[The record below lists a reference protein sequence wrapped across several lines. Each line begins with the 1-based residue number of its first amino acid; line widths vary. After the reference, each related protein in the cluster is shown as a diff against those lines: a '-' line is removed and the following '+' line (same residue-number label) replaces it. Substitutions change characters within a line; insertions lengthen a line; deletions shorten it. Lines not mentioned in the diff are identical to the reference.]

1 MANRFIFR
9 MMGAIVLLA
18 FTATAWAEE
27 PPARHGQ
34 EWQGFT
40 GGPAG
45 FAVAVAR
52 TPDDWRRLWADL
64 GRAPPAALDSASQ
77 MAVAVFL
84 GLRRTGGYGV
94 EITSVGYEGT
104 RLVVRYAERRPAPGA
119 FVPQMLSTPY
129 VVKVLARSD
138 GEVVFRE
145 Q

>member
-1 MANRFIFR
+1 MATRTFIPTVS
-9 MMGAIVLLA
+9 AAVLLVFA
-18 FTATAWAEE
+18 VSAAAAE
-27 PPARHGQ
+27 PVARHGQ
-34 EWQGFT
+34 VWQGFT
-40 GGPAG
+40 GGPG
-45 FAVAVAR
+45 SFAVGVAR

-64 GRAPPAALDSASQ
+64 GRAPPAALDATSQ

-104 RLVVRYAERRPAPGA
+104 RLVVRYAERRPAAGA

-129 VVKVLARSD
+129 VVKVLARTE
-138 GEVVFRE
+138 GEVVFRT